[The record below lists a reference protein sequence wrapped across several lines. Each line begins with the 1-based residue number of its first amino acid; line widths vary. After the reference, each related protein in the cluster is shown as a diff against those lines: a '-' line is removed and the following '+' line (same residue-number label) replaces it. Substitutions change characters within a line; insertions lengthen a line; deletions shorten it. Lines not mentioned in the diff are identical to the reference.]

1 MSRLL
6 AISFVLLAALLT
18 GCAVNPATGSRDF
31 VLMSESE
38 EVSTGRR
45 HANQISKQLP
55 IYPDKKLQAYVQRVG
70 QRIVARSHRP
80 NLAYQFTVIDTPDI
94 NAFALPGGYIYIHR
108 GLMAYLNSEAD
119 LAAVL
124 AHEVGHV
131 TARHSVRQH
140 SASMATGILGQVVAA
155 YTGVGVAGD
164 LTSLLGTAVVR
175 GYGREHELE
184 ADRLGAEYL
193 ANANYNP
200 QAMINV
206 IGVLKDQSTFS
217 ASKARA
223 EGREPVSYHGVF
235 ATHPRHD
242 ERLQQVINSVPQVS
256 GDNGRDRYLRAI
268 NGMAF
273 GDSTEAGVRV
283 GRDFLHKPMGLKIT
297 FPKGWKIQNNPDSVV
312 ALSPNEQ
319 AILAMKLLPIK
330 NQVQPAEY
338 VRDLIG
344 SDQMLGG
351 HDIQKARI
359 RGYSAIARSGYQ
371 GQLKRVAI
379 IYYQGKVFL
388 LVGATKQSRYFST
401 YDPHMLE
408 TIHSFQVLPRR
419 DYKKAEGLRVRL
431 TRARRGETFA
441 RLAKRSALKE
451 YAVEQL
457 RLLNHYYPSGEPK
470 AGEWL
475 KIVQ

>member
-1 MSRLL
+1 MCRLL
-6 AISFVLLAALLT
+6 AISFVLLAALLS
-18 GCAVNPATGSRDF
+18 GCAVNPATGNRDF
-31 VLMSESE
+31 VMMSESDE
-38 EVSTGRR
+38 ISTGRR
-45 HANQISKQLP
+45 HAQQVSQQLP

-70 QRIVARSHRP
+70 QRIASRSHRP
-80 NLAYQFTVIDTPDI
+80 NIVYQFTIVDTPDI

-124 AHEVGHV
+124 AHEIGHV

-140 SASMATGILGQVVAA
+140 SASFATSVLGQVVAA
-155 YTGVGVAGD
+155 YTGVGMAGD
-164 LTSLLGTAVVR
+164 LTNLLGTAVVR

-217 ASKARA
+217 AKKARA

-242 ERLQQVINSVPQVS
+242 ERLQQVVNSVPQVS
-256 GDNGRDRYLRAI
+256 GDDGRERYLRAI
-268 NGMAF
+268 DGLAF
-273 GDSTEAGVRV
+273 GDSTQAGVRV
-283 GRDFLHKPMGLKIT
+283 GRDFLHKPMDLKMT

-330 NQVQPAEY
+330 NQVQPVEY
-338 VRDLIG
+338 VRELIG

-351 HDIQKARI
+351 HAIQKSQI
-359 RGYSAIARSGYQ
+359 KGYSAIAKSGFQ
-371 GQLKRVAI
+371 GQPKRVAI
-379 IYYQGKVFL
+379 IYYKGKVFL
-388 LVGATKQSRYFST
+388 LVGATKQSRYFSN
-401 YDPHMLE
+401 YDPLMLE
-408 TIHSFQVLPRR
+408 AIHSFQVLPRK

-431 TRARRGETFA
+431 TRAKRGESFA
-441 RLAKRSALKE
+441 RLAKRSALTE
-451 YAVEQL
+451 YSVEQL

-475 KIVQ
+475 KVIQ